1 MRIAD
6 DTHWTLTGPSILIYL
21 FCLIAAIRKGELSVI
36 KAWDFEFNAPP
47 GKAIP
52 DYEDREAI
60 QRAFNFNMDLM
71 ASHEQRG
78 FEGVFFSEHHFIA
91 SLSPTPNLLVATLA
105 ARTQRLKI
113 GVMGNVLPF
122 HQPWRIAEE
131 LALLDYITEGRLEI
145 GVASGIPPEFLFVNI
160 PQPDIRPM
168 FAEGLDFLQEAET
181 NGVASLKGKYYDYE
195 DIPISPRP
203 RIEERRRHWIP
214 IYSEATCREAVRRN
228 FKVCTGFQTVAKA
241 TVAFDGYRDEAAKLG
256 RTVGPDDI
264 GVRRQ
269 ILIWD
274 SHDEAVALNKELQES
289 ANARLDVIFQA
300 VFQRLRKEGET
311 FPDPAKQSGV
321 IDAAAVP
328 REQGGDAPKPP
339 TAGSNAL
346 PISPDEFITGSPST
360 VAEQIIDQCRR
371 MGAGNILAYHC
382 ATMDE
387 QQILRNYTLW
397 EKVIPILRKADVFTD
412 RVAAA

>member
-1 MRIAD
+1 M
-6 DTHWTLTGPSILIYL
+6 
-21 FCLIAAIRKGELSVI
+21 I
-36 KAWDFEFNAPP
+36 KAWYFEFNAPP
-47 GKAIP
+47 GKAVP

-60 QRAFNFNMDLM
+60 QRAFNFNMDLTVG
-71 ASHEQRG
+71 HEQRG
-78 FEGVFFSEHHFIA
+78 FEGVFFSEHHFVA
-91 SLSPTPNLLVATLA
+91 SLSPTPNLLVAALA
-105 ARTQRLKI
+105 ARTRRLKI

-168 FAEGLDFLQEAET
+168 FAEVLDFLHEAET
-181 NGVASLKGKYYDYE
+181 SGRASLKGKYYDYE

-214 IYSEATCREAVRRN
+214 IYSEATCREAARRN

-241 TVAFDGYRDEAAKLG
+241 TVAFDAYRDEAAKLG
-256 RTVGPDDI
+256 RMPSPDDI

-269 ILIWD
+269 VLIRD
-274 SHDEAVALNKELQES
+274 SHDEAVALREELQES
-289 ANARLDVIFQA
+289 ANARIDALFQA
-300 VFQRLRKEGET
+300 VFQRLQKEGET

-328 REQGGDAPKPP
+328 REQGSDAAKPKPP

-346 PISPDEFITGSPST
+346 PISPDEFITGSPGT

-371 MGAGNILAYHC
+371 MGAGNIMAYHC
-382 ATMDE
+382 PTLDE
-387 QQILRNYTLW
+387 QQILRNYELW
-397 EKVIPILRKADVFTD
+397 EEVIPILQKADVLTD

>member
-1 MRIAD
+1 M
-6 DTHWTLTGPSILIYL
+6 
-21 FCLIAAIRKGELSVI
+21 I

-60 QRAFNFNMDLM
+60 QRAFNFNMELM
-71 ASHEQRG
+71 ARHEQRG

-91 SLSPTPNLLVATLA
+91 SLSPTPNLLVAMLA
-105 ARTQRLKI
+105 AKTKRMRI

-131 LALLDYITEGRLEI
+131 LAMLDYITDGRLEI

-168 FAEGLDFLQEAET
+168 FAEVLDFLQEAET
-181 NGVASLKGKYYDYE
+181 NGIASLKGKYYDYE
-195 DIPISPRP
+195 NIPISPRP
-203 RIEERRRHWIP
+203 RIEKRRRHWIP
-214 IYSEATCREAVRRN
+214 IYSEATCREAARRDL
-228 FKVCTGFQTVAKA
+228 KVCTGFQTVAKA
-241 TVAFDGYRDEAAKLG
+241 TLAFDAYRDESAKLG
-256 RTVGPDDI
+256 RSVGPDDI
-264 GVRRQ
+264 GLRRQ

-274 SHDEAVALNKELQES
+274 THDEAVALSQELQES

-300 VFQRLRKEGET
+300 VFERLKKEGES

-328 REQGGDAPKPP
+328 RDQGGSESKPP

-346 PISPDEFITGSPST
+346 PISPDEFISGSPST

-371 MGAGNILAYHC
+371 LGAGHILAYHC
-382 ATMDE
+382 QTMDE
-387 QQILRNYTLW
+387 EQILQNYSLW
-397 EKVIPILRKADVFTD
+397 EQVIPMLEKADIFSNE
-412 RVAAA
+412 VAVA

>member
-1 MRIAD
+1 M
-6 DTHWTLTGPSILIYL
+6 
-21 FCLIAAIRKGELSVI
+21 I
-36 KAWDFEFNAPP
+36 KSWSFEFNSPP
-47 GKAIP
+47 GKAVP
-52 DYEDREAI
+52 DFEDREAI

-71 ASHEQRG
+71 AGHEQRG

-168 FAEGLDFLQEAET
+168 FAEVLDFLQEAET
-181 NGVASLKGKYYDYE
+181 NGMASLKGKYYDFE
-195 DIPISPRP
+195 NIPISPRP

-214 IYSEATCREAVRRN
+214 IYSEATCREAARRN

-241 TVAFDGYRDEAAKLG
+241 MVAFDGYRDEAAILG

-264 GVRRQ
+264 GLRRQ
-269 ILIWD
+269 VLIWD
-274 SHDEAVALNKELQES
+274 SHDEAVALNEELQES
-289 ANARLDVIFQA
+289 AKARLDMVFQA
-300 VFQRLRKEGET
+300 VFKRLQKEGES
-311 FPDPAKQSGV
+311 FPDPAEQSGV

-346 PISPDEFITGSPST
+346 PISPDEFICGSPST
-360 VAEQIIDQCRR
+360 AAEQIIDQCRR
-371 MGAGNILAYHC
+371 LGAGHIMAYHC

-387 QQILRNYTLW
+387 QQILRNYKLW
-397 EKVIPILRKADVFTD
+397 EQVIPVLKKADVFAD
-412 RVAAA
+412 EVAAA